1 MLDTPPSTPTRQLF
15 EDFAEQL
22 SRLASL
28 EARLFR
34 AELKETFSK
43 MASAAG
49 LTGGAIVLA
58 LGGFLV
64 LLAAA
69 ALFLVR
75 LRVPPDLA
83 CLIVAVVA
91 IAVAGALLLVVR
103 RLLSKNLGVPRTLRQ
118 ISKLR
123 PK

>member
-91 IAVAGALLLVVR
+91 IALAGALLLVVR

>member
-15 EDFAEQL
+15 EDFVEQL

-91 IAVAGALLLVVR
+91 IALAGALLLVVR